1 MERRWSE
8 TLVIVASYHAAGDKS
23 NGAATSQHYHKVLF
37 FSVRI
42 TLTRASIAI
51 DRVVVRGRPC
61 SRIRGEFV
69 EIRNQK
75 SVLKQSTTPFPNDV

>member
-1 MERRWSE
+1 M
-8 TLVIVASYHAAGDKS
+8 IVASYHAAGDKS

-51 DRVVVRGRPC
+51 DRVVVRGDLAGSC

-69 EIRNQK
+69 QFRNQN
-75 SVLKQSTTPFPNDV
+75 SVLKQSTTPFHPQMTCDCP